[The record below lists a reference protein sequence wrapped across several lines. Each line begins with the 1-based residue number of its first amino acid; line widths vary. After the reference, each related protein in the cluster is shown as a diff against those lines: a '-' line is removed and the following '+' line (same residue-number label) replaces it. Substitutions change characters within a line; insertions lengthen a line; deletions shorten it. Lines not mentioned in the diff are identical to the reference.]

1 MSDLRP
7 APRAEARPVFGWPR
21 YAIFLTVV
29 FLSALSPALP
39 HSTTPDARWWT
50 LAWLF
55 IALMVLT
62 GWLAT
67 RLPPGN
73 WLDTLAPLLLYPAIW
88 CLRAA
93 DGNAESGFS
102 ALILLPVIWFA
113 LYGRLRDVVIA
124 IVAGELTALLPML
137 IIGPPQYPTATWR
150 GSLLLVIVTAAL
162 GPLVY
167 ELVDTARRAHRA
179 LSRSETEFRAAFEDA
194 PVGMAITGLNEGVAY
209 HFRRVNRAL
218 CAMLG
223 RSAEELTTTPITV
236 FTHPDDVELTNYR
249 FSVAADPNTPRRVE
263 KRYLHKSGRVI
274 WAAISYS
281 VVRDENGE
289 PTHLIS
295 QIEDISARHESDK
308 ALLEAV
314 ETDLAATERMH
325 QLDKIRVEMASTV
338 SHELR
343 TPLTSAAGY
352 VELLLE
358 GDAGSLTSE
367 QRTMLDTVARSLSRL
382 DGIVDEVL
390 SLADVE
396 GSPFEPKDESADLER
411 VVQSAVAAVSLQ
423 AATRGQDIV
432 VHNDLDGAHTPADP
446 GRIERVLVNLLSNAV
461 KFTGDD
467 GVITIT
473 AARENGCARI
483 AVSDNGIGIAAED
496 QERIFERFYRAT
508 HVGPHKAPGTGLGLA
523 IVQAITT
530 QYGGTISVDSEPGL
544 GSTFTL
550 SLPLRAPA
558 E

>member
-1 MSDLRP
+1 VDDLRVRSGS
-7 APRAEARPVFGWPR
+7 RAEARPVVGWPR
-21 YAIFLTVV
+21 YVIFLTVV
-29 FLSALSPALP
+29 LLSALSPALP
-39 HSTTPDARWWT
+39 HSTDPELRWW
-50 LAWLF
+50 LGSWVF
-55 IALMVLT
+55 IGLMVLT
-62 GWLAT
+62 GWGAT
-67 RLPPGN
+67 RLPPGS

-93 DGNAESGFS
+93 DGDAASGFG

-137 IIGPPQYPTATWR
+137 VIGPPQYPTVTWR

-179 LSRSETEFRAAFEDA
+179 LSRSELEFRAAFEDA
-194 PVGMAITGLNEGVAY
+194 PVGMAITGLTEGTAY
-209 HFRRVNRAL
+209 RFLRVNRAL

-223 RSAEELTTTPITV
+223 RTAEELTSTPIV
-236 FTHPDDVELTNYR
+236 DLSHADDVELTDYR
-249 FSVAADPNTPRRVE
+249 FSIATEPDAPRRIE
-263 KRYLHKSGRVI
+263 KRYMHKSGRVI
-274 WAAISYS
+274 WAAVSYS
-281 VVRDENGE
+281 VVRDENGD

-325 QLDKIRVEMASTV
+325 QLDKVRVEMASTV

-352 VELLLE
+352 VELLIE
-358 GDAGSLTSE
+358 GDPGPLTSE
-367 QRTMLDTVARSLSRL
+367 QRAMLDTVSRSLSRL

-390 SLADVE
+390 SLADIG
-396 GSPFEPKDESADLER
+396 GSRFEPKEESADLES
-411 VVQSAVAAVSLQ
+411 VVHAAVASVSLQ

-432 VHNDLDGAHTPADP
+432 VHNDLEGARAPADP

-467 GVITIT
+467 GVITVT
-473 AARENGCARI
+473 AGRENGCARI
-483 AVSDNGIGIAAED
+483 AVADNGIGIAPED
-496 QERIFERFYRAT
+496 RDRIFERFYRAT
-508 HVGPHKAPGTGLGLA
+508 HNGARKTPGTGLGLA

-530 QYGGTISVDSEPGL
+530 QYGGTISVDSEPGR

-550 SLPLRAPA
+550 SLPLRT